1 MYKISVSPPVQRTL
15 QGAVVFLHQLKMA
28 APHAWDDFKAPE
40 TDSIRAQWGKIETA
54 AVGDKPMLGAYLTG
68 TQLRNVA
75 RALSVYVAAQDGR
88 YSLLSDY
95 LTCALRFHPDPCM
108 LMKTFADAEVQ
119 RLLDSDKARPMS
131 GLTEADDAEV
141 RQLLAELMTS
151 MTPPGQA
158 LAIDLPAF
166 GIVKFEENE
175 LEPC

>member
-15 QGAVVFLHQLKMA
+15 QRAVAFFHQLKMA
-28 APHAWDDFKAPE
+28 APHAWDDFTAPE
-40 TDSIRAQWGKIETA
+40 TDSIRAQWGKMETA
-54 AVGDKPMLGAYLTG
+54 AAGDGPVLGAYLTG
-68 TQLRNVA
+68 AQLRNVA

-95 LTCALRFHPDPCM
+95 LTCAFGLHPDPCM
-108 LMKTFADAEVQ
+108 LMQSFADAEVQ
-119 RLLDSDKARPMS
+119 RLLDSNKARPMFE
-131 GLTEADDAEV
+131 LTDAQDAEV

-158 LAIDLPAF
+158 LTIDLPAF
-166 GIVKFEENE
+166 GIVKVKENE